1 MTTPCGA
8 CHGRCGEVKM
18 LRPPKKGTTIACA
31 SEWVGCR
38 RCNQTGLELRDLE
51 VRETI
56 RPFRGVSSRFIA
68 MIVSP
73 EAP

>member
-8 CHGRCGEVKM
+8 CEGHCGVVRTIK
-18 LRPPKKGTTIACA
+18 RPLPGARIARA

-51 VRETI
+51 ARETI

-68 MIVSP
+68 MIVPP